1 MFKMRHTAVSR
12 DVFAGCFDCYGSE
25 AKWWGGNSQ
34 GVAAR
39 HHDAT
44 GHTTWVEVAMSVKYG
59 DGKRMTTPKAKRTT
73 ASARD

>member
-1 MFKMRHTAVSR
+1 MPMRRTGVSR
-12 DVFAGCFDCYGSE
+12 DVFAGCFECGGSE

-44 GHTTWVEVAMSVKYG
+44 GHTTWVEVAMSIRYG
-59 DGKRMTTPKAKRTT
+59 DGKTMQTPKA
-73 ASARD
+73 AREAVARR

>member
-1 MFKMRHTAVSR
+1 MNLFHMRPTRTSR
-12 DVFAGCFDCYGSE
+12 NVFAGCFQCSGSD

-44 GHTTWVEVAMSVKYG
+44 GHQTWVEVSMTVKYG
-59 DGKRMTTPKAKRTT
+59 DELPSNKCEEK
-73 ASARD
+73 DDE